1 MRVLNLE
8 HDLCLATE
16 EMNFI
21 PPKAVVEFAR
31 RCRWLERFMRGPEGE
46 QRRIVPWGW
55 NLQLRERLLKEGVPE
70 GELPTVEE
78 LEFIKEN
85 SRREFAQQLLEF
97 LSGIPRII
105 SSCSFRDCIL
115 TADSWS
121 CDNSIAGDS
130 ILEIISPGY
139 RIVAHSLQEIED
151 FLQEKGKAALKSPLS
166 GSGKGIRFVTKEL
179 METDRGWCRRTLE
192 SQGTVIVEERLD
204 VVQEFAMLFEAG
216 DSGIKFLGYSMFY
229 AYNGAYMGNMLA
241 SNGYLEEKLV
251 EVAANAISRGSA
263 SRVET
268 EIFGKPGVC
277 VSRKTLEEIRKKV
290 AGFLQERLCG
300 RYSGFL
306 GVDMFLFR
314 DGEGRIM
321 VNPAVEINL
330 RMTMGLIARNIFD
343 YHREEFQLGEGTHCF
358 EPERGIFPAG
368 DIIYRY
374 GYNGKWD

>member
-1 MRVLNLE
+1 MLITNQLYKKTTLHMRVLNLE
-8 HDLCLATE
+8 HDLCLASGE
-16 EMNFI
+16 WNFI
-21 PPKAVVEFAR
+21 PPRAVVEFAQ
-31 RCRWLERFMRGPEGE
+31 RCRWIERFMRAPEGE
-46 QRRIVPWGW
+46 VRSIVAWGW
-55 NLQLRERLLKEGVPE
+55 DMQLRERLLREGVPE
-70 GELPTVEE
+70 GELPTGEE
-78 LEFIKEN
+78 LEFIKEY
-85 SRREFAQQLLEF
+85 SRREVAVELLGYLKGNFE
-97 LSGIPRII
+97 
-105 SSCSFRDCIL
+105 D
-115 TADSWS
+115 W
-121 CDNSIAGDS
+121 DNGGKIVPSV
-130 ILEIISPGY
+130 Y

-151 FLQEKGKAALKSPLS
+151 FLQEKGKVVLKSPLS
-166 GSGKGIRFVTKEL
+166 GSGKGVRFVTGEM

-268 EIFGKPGVC
+268 EIFGKPGVY

>member
-31 RCRWLERFMRGPEGE
+31 RCRWVERFMRVPEGE

-85 SRREFAQQLLEF
+85 SRREMAVELLRCLNSNLEDWENRV
-97 LSGIPRII
+97 STV
-105 SSCSFRDCIL
+105 SS
-115 TADSWS
+115 
-121 CDNSIAGDS
+121 
-130 ILEIISPGY
+130 EY
-139 RIVAHSLQEIED
+139 RIVAHSLQEID
-151 FLQEKGKAALKSPLS
+151 GFLQEKGKVVLKSPLS
-166 GSGKGIRFVTKEL
+166 GSGKGVRFVTGEM

-268 EIFGKPGVC
+268 EIFGKPGVY

>member
-16 EMNFI
+16 EVNFI

-85 SRREFAQQLLEF
+85 SRREMAVELLRCLNSNLEDWENRV
-97 LSGIPRII
+97 STV
-105 SSCSFRDCIL
+105 SS
-115 TADSWS
+115 
-121 CDNSIAGDS
+121 
-130 ILEIISPGY
+130 EY

-151 FLQEKGKAALKSPLS
+151 FLQEKGKVVLKSPLS

-179 METDRGWCRRTLE
+179 METDRGWCMRILG
-192 SQGTVIVEERLD
+192 SQGAVMVEEWLD
-204 VVQEFAMLFEAG
+204 VVQEFAMLFVVG

-229 AYNGAYMGNMLA
+229 ASNGAYKGNLLA

-251 EVAANAISRGSA
+251 EVAANATSWGGEKG
-263 SRVET
+263 VET
-268 EIFGKPGVC
+268 GILEKPGVC
-277 VSRKTLEEIRKKV
+277 VTRKTLEVIREKV
-290 AGFLQERLCG
+290 AEFLQERLCG
-300 RYSGFL
+300 RYSGFV
-306 GVDMFLFR
+306 GVDMFLYR
-314 DGEGRIM
+314 DGEERIM

-330 RMTMGLIARNIFD
+330 RMTMGLIARNVYD
-343 YHREEFQLGEGTHCF
+343 YHREEFLLGEGTHCF
-358 EPERGIFPAG
+358 EPDRGIFP
-368 DIIYRY
+368 IE
-374 GYNGKWD
+374 K